1 MDAQRLKDSFAE
13 VAKHGGDE
21 VVLFFYADLFWRAP
35 ETRDMFP
42 VSMAAQRDRLLGALA
57 RIVSDV
63 DNVDALVPY
72 LRRLGR
78 DHRKFGTLAE
88 HYGVVGVSL
97 LTTLAHFAGD
107 AWTDEVAADW
117 KAAYALVAQ
126 VMMDAAD
133 DDGESPPWW
142 DGMVIG
148 HERRSMDISVLR
160 VAPLK
165 YLPYAPGQSVAV
177 ESELCPR
184 TWRLFSMA
192 NAPREDGTVDFHVR
206 IIDGG
211 ALSGALARKARPG
224 SRLRLG
230 PPVGSLTLS
239 TGSGRDI
246 LMVAG
251 STGLAPL
258 KALIEQVAG
267 LAAPRRLHLFFGAEA
282 PEGLYDLPDL
292 EKMAAQHQWLTLT
305 HAVSGDPAH
314 SPGYAGERGVI
325 ADVVSRH
332 GPWQDR
338 DAYVCGSTAMVRAT
352 AERLVSRGIPGSQVH
367 IEDFGWEA
375 DQRGVAHR

>member
-1 MDAQRLKDSFAE
+1 LDAQRLKDSFAE
-13 VAKHGGDE
+13 VAKHGGDQ

-72 LRRLGR
+72 LRGLGR

-107 AWTDEVAADW
+107 AWTEEVAADW
-117 KAAYALVAQ
+117 KAAYTLVAQ
-126 VMMDAAD
+126 VMMDAAEEERD
-133 DDGESPPWW
+133 SLPWW
-142 DGMVIG
+142 DATVIS

-160 VAPLK
+160 VAPLHR
-165 YLPYAPGQSVAV
+165 LPYAPGQSVAV

-184 TWRLFSMA
+184 TWRFLSMA

-211 ALSGALARKARPG
+211 ALSGALARKSRPG

-230 PPVGSLTLS
+230 PPVGSLTLG
-239 TGSGRDI
+239 TGTGRDI

-267 LAAPRRLHLFFGAEA
+267 LAVPRQVHLFFGAA
-282 PEGLYDLPDL
+282 GPEDLYDLPDL
-292 EKMAAQHQWLTLT
+292 EKMAAQYQWLTLT
-305 HAVSGDPAH
+305 HGVSCDPED
-314 SPGYAGERGVI
+314 SPGYAGERGMI
-325 ADVVSRH
+325 TDVVSRH
-332 GPWQDR
+332 GPWQNH
-338 DAYVCGSTAMVRAT
+338 DAYVCGSTAMVQAT
-352 AERLVSRGIPGSQVH
+352 ARRLASHGVPGNQIH
-367 IEDFGWEA
+367 IEDFGWK
-375 DQRGVAHR
+375 G